1 VRVRSSIE
9 PADSH
14 KARSDPSLEQDFTRT
29 VESIRARIPVVAH
42 ALHRVEILA
51 LAQHDQVGEVG
62 RKVTDALDS
71 QSLI

>member
-1 VRVRSSIE
+1 LSPQIPTR
-9 PADSH
+9 
-14 KARSDPSLEQDFTRT
+14 RSDPSLEQAFTRT
-29 VESIRARIPVVAH
+29 VESIRASIPVVAH

-51 LAQHDQVGEVG
+51 QAQHYQVGEVG